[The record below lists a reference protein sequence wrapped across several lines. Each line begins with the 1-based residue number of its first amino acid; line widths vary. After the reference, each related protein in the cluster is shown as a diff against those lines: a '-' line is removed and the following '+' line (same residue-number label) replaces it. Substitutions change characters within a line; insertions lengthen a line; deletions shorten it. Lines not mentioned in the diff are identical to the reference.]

1 MAVDSHQ
8 PTVYHRFMDIHLQ
21 VSLSEEDYCD
31 LKAIASRHG
40 QSVDDWAR
48 DALLKARNEQSH
60 TVESKLKAIAE
71 AAKHS
76 FPSGNIDDLLAEI
89 EAGRKL
95 L

>member
-1 MAVDSHQ
+1 
-8 PTVYHRFMDIHLQ
+8 MDMYLQ
-21 VSLSEEDYCD
+21 VSLSEEEYGD

-76 FPSGNIDDLLAEI
+76 FPSGDIEDMLAEI

>member
-1 MAVDSHQ
+1 
-8 PTVYHRFMDIHLQ
+8 MDMYLQ
-21 VSLSEEDYCD
+21 VSLSEEEYGD
-31 LKAIASRHG
+31 LKAIASWRG

-76 FPSGNIDDLLAEI
+76 FPSGDIEDMLAEM
-89 EAGRKL
+89 EAGRQ
-95 L
+95 

>member
-21 VSLSEEDYCD
+21 VPLSEEEYRD
-31 LKAIASRHG
+31 LKAIASRRG

-60 TVESKLKAIAE
+60 TVESKLRATAE

-76 FPSGNIDDLLAEI
+76 FPSSDIEDMLAEI